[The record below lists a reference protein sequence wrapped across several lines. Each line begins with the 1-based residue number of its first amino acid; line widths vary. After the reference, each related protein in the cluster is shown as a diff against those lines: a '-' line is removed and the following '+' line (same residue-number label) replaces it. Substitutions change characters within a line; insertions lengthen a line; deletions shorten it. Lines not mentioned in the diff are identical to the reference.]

1 MDAYKVRNYGMT
13 DYVKYTVKLL
23 YEMGY
28 SVNAEDQCVF
38 NRMASSNQITICV
51 HVDDLLMT
59 CIDQKVMNSEV
70 EKLVEI
76 FGSLSVSYGKMQNYL
91 GMVFDF
97 TTEGT
102 DMIEMKNNIEE
113 LLKYTET
120 KTSAPT
126 SAEVN
131 LLDVNDKN
139 ELLSD
144 VERAKF
150 HTVVAKLLYLSKR
163 ARPDI
168 LLATSY
174 LTTRVT
180 RETEGELEKLSR
192 CLEYLN
198 GSKDITLRLDGRDY
212 DTVTVYV
219 DASYGTHADR
229 KSHMGT
235 GLTLGR
241 AFICGYSRKQ
251 RINTKLSCE
260 AELLEVSNGV
270 NPAIGVLNFMTN
282 QGYEARPVTLMQDNK
297 STIKM
302 IVSSRGRVIRRGAG
316 ISI

>member
-1 MDAYKVRNYGMT
+1 
-13 DYVKYTVKLL
+13 
-23 YEMGY
+23 
-28 SVNAEDQCVF
+28 
-38 NRMASSNQITICV
+38 
-51 HVDDLLMT
+51 
-59 CIDQKVMNSEV
+59 MNSEI
-70 EKLVEI
+70 EKLEEI

-102 DMIEMKNNIEE
+102 VLIEMKNNMEE

-126 SAEVN
+126 PAEVN
-131 LLDVNDKN
+131 LLDVNYKN

-150 HTVVAKLLYLSKR
+150 HTVVAKLLYLAKR

-180 RETEGELEKLSR
+180 RATEGDLEKLSR

-219 DASYGTHADR
+219 DASSG
-229 KSHMGT
+229 SHMGT

-251 RINTKLSCE
+251 RINTKSSCE
-260 AELLEVSNGV
+260 AELVEVSDGV
-270 NPAIGVLNFMTN
+270 NPAIGVLNFMIN